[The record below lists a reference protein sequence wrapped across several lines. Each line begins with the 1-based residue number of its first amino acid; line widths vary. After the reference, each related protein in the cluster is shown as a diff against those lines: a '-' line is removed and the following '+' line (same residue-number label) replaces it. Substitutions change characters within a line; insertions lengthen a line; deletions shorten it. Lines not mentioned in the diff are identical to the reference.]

1 MIRGSDV
8 FDARQRSRFTRP
20 DAYRQAIEQSSV
32 VLRKRLTA
40 RGT

>member
-20 DAYRQAIEQSSV
+20 DAYRQAMEQLGIV
-32 VLRKRLTA
+32 QYKRLA
-40 RGT
+40 ERGT